1 MLERK
6 VATISHT
13 TFEIPSC
20 SLNRKNSFQAA
31 AMLGLRFLVLKRFF
45 GVRAVRRKLE
55 AEIAVFKHGK
65 INDPDKTLPWG
76 SLPKPAFGA
85 VRASTNLS
93 PVQTDALIREYLP
106 QDRVEICRQR
116 ASIIKEIH
124 RLMKT
129 KRFGPLVD
137 RLTELRSGVVP
148 LDESTFVAMVFG
160 HLQLPEGLIQ
170 AESIV
175 VEMCKNDFIHPSLK
189 ETVASFVNSLR
200 TLEQFDAFPNRTAL
214 LKAYIPFAEIARDV
228 RKMRILAFKVAM
240 SDRIKKGEVV
250 LPATPDKDSTDD
262 DELDELLDESLHDS

>member
-1 MLERK
+1 
-6 VATISHT
+6 
-13 TFEIPSC
+13 
-20 SLNRKNSFQAA
+20 
-31 AMLGLRFLVLKRFF
+31 MLGLQFLVLNRSF
-45 GVRAVRRKLE
+45 GVRPAVRRRLE
-55 AEIAVFKHGK
+55 AQIAVSKHRDIDDRGK
-65 INDPDKTLPWG
+65 RLPWG

-116 ASIIKEIH
+116 ASIIKEMH

-129 KRFGPLVD
+129 KRFGPLGD

-160 HLQLPEGLIQ
+160 HLQLPQGLSQ
-170 AESIV
+170 AESVV

-240 SDRIKKGEVV
+240 SDKIKKGEVV
-250 LPATPDKDSTDD
+250 LPATPDMESTDD
-262 DELDELLDESLHDS
+262 DELDELLDESLHVS